1 MKRALSILLA
11 LIIALSAFSMAAF
24 AEEAPQTKTA
34 ALVEKVC
41 NATEF
46 CLSFSTEEESGNG
59 LSAPDSTLYVKGSDF
74 VLDTKMRSIPIRA
87 TKLGNTIYMCISILP
102 FLYVSFKSDF
112 SDIGEETKDMW
123 TKVKDDILEIG
134 ETFSLSKSYEDK
146 IGSETCFVEEFSDN
160 ADITAKFYYLGEELK
175 LVTIQN
181 AAKGTNQIVKV
192 NSYSFEVN
200 ERLFKKPI
208 GIDITKLLGF
218 INPPFTTM

>member
-1 MKRALSILLA
+1 
-11 LIIALSAFSMAAF
+11 
-24 AEEAPQTKTA
+24 
-34 ALVEKVC
+34 
-41 NATEF
+41 
-46 CLSFSTEEESGNG
+46 
-59 LSAPDSTLYVKGSDF
+59 
-74 VLDTKMRSIPIRA
+74 
-87 TKLGNTIYMCISILP
+87 
-102 FLYVSFKSDF
+102 
-112 SDIGEETKDMW
+112 MW

-146 IGSETCFVEEFSDN
+146 IGSETYFVEEFSNN

-208 GIDITKLLGF
+208 GVDITKLLGF

>member
-1 MKRALSILLA
+1 MKRTLSILLA
-11 LIIALSAFSMAAF
+11 LIIALSTFSMAAF
-24 AEEAPQTKTA
+24 AEEASQTKTA
-34 ALVEKVC
+34 ALIEKVF

-46 CLSFSTEEESGNG
+46 RLSFSMEEESGNG
-59 LSAPDSTLYVKGSDF
+59 LSAPDSTLYLKGNDF
-74 VLDTKMRSIPIRA
+74 VLDTKIKSLPIRA
-87 TKLGNTIYMCISILP
+87 TKLGDTIYCYIPFLP
-102 FLYVSFKSDF
+102 FLYISVKSDF
-112 SDIGEETKDMW
+112 SDVGGETEEMW
-123 TKVKDDILEIG
+123 ANIRDDILKIE
-134 ETFSLSKSYEDK
+134 ETFSLAKSYEDK
-146 IGSETCFVEEFSDN
+146 IGSETYFVEEFSDN

-181 AAKGTNQIVKV
+181 ASKGTNQIVKV